1 MRWYLSHQYDKRAAL
16 LADRHYSRSRPGT
29 SHFVA
34 PGRMLILL
42 TKDADALWVS
52 SWPYPEMLRRA
63 WYPSAWMCS
72 LFRNESSH
80 LSSELILEAVAAT
93 RWHWG
98 ESPLDGMVTI
108 IDQRKV
114 KSANPGYC
122 YKKAGF
128 KHVGYT
134 KRAGLHIV
142 QLLPQDMPEP
152 CLPLGWKAK
161 SIELERHVVQPVLI
175 A

>member
-1 MRWYLSHQYDKRAAL
+1 MRWCLSHQYDKRAVP

-52 SWPYPEMLRRA
+52 SWPYPEMLRRS
-63 WYPSAWMCS
+63 WYPTAWMCS
-72 LFRNESSH
+72 LFRNEGSY
-80 LSSELILEAVAAT
+80 LSSALIREAVAVT

-98 ESPLDGMVTI
+98 DPPPDGMVTI

-114 KSANPGYC
+114 RSANPGYC

-134 KRAGLHIV
+134 KKAGLVIV
-142 QLLPQDMPEP
+142 QLLPQDMPEATMP
-152 CLPLGWKAK
+152 NGAQLTFSWEVESA
-161 SIELERHVVQPVLI
+161 
-175 A
+175 